1 MSYLHDWLPLIISCI
16 EMRKDR
22 DKMMTRSVFMS
33 VLVVAGVVA
42 SLSTPSAPTPDSLF
56 TSSSTFILNIYFCLK
71 ELLACGKTDIY
82 VCWQRT
88 GFVGRYT

>member
-42 SLSTPSAPTPDSLF
+42 SLSTPSAPTPDSHS
-56 TSSSTFILNIYFCLK
+56 TS
-71 ELLACGKTDIY
+71 
-82 VCWQRT
+82 
-88 GFVGRYT
+88 